1 MKKQLKPLS
10 QLTTDEI
17 GQIFEINGGF
27 GFQRKLNTMGIRKN
41 QGIKIMSKQPFR
53 GPITVKVCG
62 CMMTIGHGMAHKII
76 VEVIK

>member
-1 MKKQLKPLS
+1 MNKQLKPLTKLS
-10 QLTTDEI
+10 IYET
-17 GQIFEINGGF
+17 GRIFDIDGGF

-62 CMMTIGHGMAHKII
+62 CMMTIGQGMAQKII
-76 VEVIK
+76 VEVI

>member
-1 MKKQLKPLS
+1 MNKQLKPLS
-10 QLTTDEI
+10 LLSVDESGKI
-17 GQIFEINGGF
+17 HEINGGY

-62 CMMTIGHGMAHKII
+62 CMMTIGQGMAQKII
-76 VEVIK
+76 VEVI

>member
-1 MKKQLKPLS
+1 MNKKLKPLS
-10 QLTTDEI
+10 QLLINEI
-17 GQIFEINGGF
+17 GRVYDINGGF

-62 CMMTIGHGMAHKII
+62 CMMTIGHGMAQKII
-76 VEVIK
+76 VEVI